1 MDTLP
6 GTVEGRM
13 VSVQLFQT
21 QELSVSAVSV
31 DRSAS
36 VGAGLRQVRIARGMT
51 LRGLARCIDV
61 SPATLSQIEND
72 KTGLTVDRLNRIAD
86 ALGVRP
92 AEILEA
98 GRAALTAPAE
108 EPETLVATRSD
119 PPGQVEACRQWR
131 VYEPLSLV
139 PVLQA
144 ALEEILAV
152 GYHGTSMREI
162 SKRCG
167 LSVPGIYNYFTS
179 KQDIL
184 MTIYQAT
191 MDDLEQRT
199 RGALA
204 EGAGR
209 DPVTV
214 FTLLIENLALY
225 HTHRRELGF
234 IGASEMRSLTTENRR
249 IIANKRNWQQAV
261 VDEKVL
267 AAVRAGSFRV
277 RNPEDAARA
286 VVSMC
291 TALPTWWRP
300 GGRMSP
306 EEVANLYVEYALD
319 LMQYRGTDLDRG
331 P

>member
-1 MDTLP
+1 M
-6 GTVEGRM
+6 G
-13 VSVQLFQT
+13 
-21 QELSVSAVSV
+21 AVSV

-36 VGAGLRQVRIARGMT
+36 VGAGLRRVRMARGMT
-51 LRGLARCIDV
+51 LRGLAQRIDV

-72 KTGLTVDRLNRIAD
+72 RTGLTVDRLNRIAD

-98 GRAALTAPAE
+98 GRAALATPVVEPGAPA
-108 EPETLVATRSD
+108 AIRSD
-119 PPGQVEACRQWR
+119 PAGQAQARRQWR
-131 VYEPLSLV
+131 EYEPLSLA
-139 PVLQA
+139 PVVQA

-162 SKRCG
+162 SNRCG
-167 LSVPGIYNYFTS
+167 LSVPGIYNYFTG

-184 MTIYQAT
+184 MTIYQVT

-199 RGALA
+199 RGALT

-234 IGASEMRSLTTENRR
+234 IGTSEMRALTPENRQ
-249 IIANKRNWQQAV
+249 IIAGKRNWQQAV

-306 EEVANLYVEYALD
+306 EEVADLYVEYALD
-319 LMQYRGTDLDRG
+319 LMQYRGADLVRG

>member
-1 MDTLP
+1 M
-6 GTVEGRM
+6 
-13 VSVQLFQT
+13 
-21 QELSVSAVSV
+21 SAASAG
-31 DRSAS
+31 AS
-36 VGAGLRQVRIARGMT
+36 VPVGSRLRHARIARGVS
-51 LRGLARCIDV
+51 LRALARRLGV

-72 KTGLTVDRLNRIAD
+72 KTGLTVERLNRIAET
-86 ALGVRP
+86 LGMSP
-92 AEILEA
+92 AELLE
-98 GRAALTAPAE
+98 GDRTAPPAPPVGTEPITRNSSGSREHAE
-108 EPETLVATRSD
+108 VRLR
-119 PPGQVEACRQWR
+119 WR
-131 VYEPLSLV
+131 DYEPLSLS
-139 PVLQA
+139 PVVRA

-162 SKRCG
+162 SRRCG
-167 LSVPGIYNYFTS
+167 LSVPGIYNYFTG

-184 MTIYQAT
+184 LTICQLT

-204 EGAGR
+204 EGAGQ
-209 DPVTV
+209 DPVTA
-214 FTLLIENLALY
+214 FELLVENLALY

-234 IGASEMRSLTTENRR
+234 IGTSEMRALTPENRK
-249 IIANKRNWQQAV
+249 IIAGKRNWQQAV

-267 AAVRAGSFRV
+267 AAVCAGSFRV

-306 EEVANLYVEYALD
+306 EEVAHLYVEYALD
-319 LMQYRGTDLDRG
+319 LMQYRGAELERNPDGTRG
-331 P
+331 HGRQVTR